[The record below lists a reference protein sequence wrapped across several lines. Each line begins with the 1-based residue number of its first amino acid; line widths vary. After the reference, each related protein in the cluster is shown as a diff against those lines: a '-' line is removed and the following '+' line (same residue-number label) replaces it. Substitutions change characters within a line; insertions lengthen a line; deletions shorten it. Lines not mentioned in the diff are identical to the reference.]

1 MNTTRGLSMSVAALA
16 AACGMASGQS
26 ATSDDLRATI
36 AEMIADVESRSS
48 LLGSGDSGHDGKFF
62 LAGDGFRLNIGGNVQ
77 FRYYAEFRDD
87 SNPDD
92 FESGFQ
98 MRRSQLHFSGTANR
112 DWGFRIQANFDSE
125 SGTFTLQDA
134 YATYT
139 FANGWTLLA
148 GQVKAPLLR
157 ETLMADWHQLA
168 VESSVAQ
175 AYFGGG
181 RTQAVAITRT
191 ADEWSFIFAFSD
203 GANADNTDFTDFNGV
218 SEADYSLTP
227 RAQWKFAGDWKQ
239 FDDFTSPR
247 GSAFASLLGGAL
259 HWQQSRNTGSPT
271 DTDVDVLR
279 YTIDLSFEGD
289 GWNAFGAF
297 YGQYVDTRSL
307 AADPD
312 ALNDFGFVLQGGV
325 MVTERAELF
334 ARWDAILADEDRGF
348 ADDNMHFVTAGVNWY
363 FAGHAAK
370 LSVDGVVS
378 LNDTSGLVSAGTL
391 PNTNLGLLG
400 DSDSGEVVLRAQFQ
414 LLF

>member
-1 MNTTRGLSMSVAALA
+1 MSTTSALVWSGA
-16 AACGMASGQS
+16 VLLAACGQAAAQASDPEVVK
-26 ATSDDLRATI
+26 ATV
-36 AEMIADVESRSS
+36 AEMLADIQTRSS
-48 LLGSGDSGHDGKFF
+48 LLTAGDGGHDGRFF
-62 LAGDGFRLNIGGNVQ
+62 LAGDGFRLNIGGNIQV
-77 FRYYAEFRDD
+77 RYMAEFRDD

-92 FESGFQ
+92 FESGFEL
-98 MRRSQLHFSGTANR
+98 RRTQLHFSGTVNQ
-112 DWGFRIQANFDSE
+112 DWGFRVQANFDSE

-139 FANGWTLLA
+139 FANGWTVLV

-168 VESSVAQ
+168 VESSVAN

-181 RTQAVAITRT
+181 RTQAAAITRT
-191 ADEWSFIFAFSD
+191 AEDWSFVFAFSD
-203 GANADNTDFTDFNGV
+203 GAHADNTDFTEFNGV

-247 GSAFASLLGGAL
+247 GSAFAAMLGGAL

-279 YTIDLSFEGD
+279 YTIDLSLEGD
-289 GWNAFGAF
+289 GWNGFGAF

-312 ALNDFGFVLQGGV
+312 ALNDFGFVVQGGV

-348 ADDNMHFVTAGVNWY
+348 ADDNMHFITGGVNWY

-370 LSVDGVVS
+370 LTIDGVVS
-378 LNDTSGLVSAGTL
+378 LNDTSGLVGAGTL
-391 PNTNLGLLG
+391 PSTKLGLLG
-400 DSDSGEVVLRAQFQ
+400 DADSGEVVIRAQFQ